1 MLLHFWAGVLTC
13 TALASSTL
21 AASVCNGH
29 SEFCSRS
36 YSKVSIVGTHNSYG
50 VSAGNVAANQN
61 YTVTTQLNNGIRLLQ
76 VSSVESTCWELELT
90 VLTCSPPQV
99 QGHMN
104 NGSLHLCHT
113 SCFLLDAGTLTSYL
127 TLVKAWLDANP
138 NEVVTLVLV
147 NSDAIPPST
156 WAASYSASG
165 MDDYSYTPSSVPIAY
180 EDWPT
185 YNSLISS
192 GKRAISFLAQNA
204 DFEAVPYLID
214 EFTNVWETP
223 YDVSECENYC
233 LVTHIETST
242 SFPCTVN
249 RVTGSYSGKMYMMNH
264 FLGRNVTLLGETFTV
279 PATSSLNQTN
289 AATGTGSLG
298 AQALSCFSQYKYY
311 PTFTLVDYYDVGNG
325 SVFQYAAKL
334 NGVTYTATKIGNSSA
349 SSSSGGSQA
358 SATSNPN
365 TDGTVVSTPLSAADQ
380 VVVGGVLSFVL
391 VGVAIVVGSW
401 GWLV

>member
-1 MLLHFWAGVLTC
+1 MHFHLWAGLVTWA
-13 TALASSTL
+13 ALVRSTL

-36 YSKVSIVGTHNSYG
+36 YSTVSIIGTHNSYG
-50 VSAGNVAANQN
+50 VSSGNVAANQN
-61 YTVTTQLNNGIRLLQ
+61 YPVTTQLNNGIRLL
-76 VSSVESTCWELELT
+76 
-90 VLTCSPPQV
+90 QV

-127 TLVKAWLDANP
+127 TLVKTWLDANP
-138 NEVVTLVLV
+138 NEVLTLVLV
-147 NSDAIPPST
+147 NSDGIAPST
-156 WAASYSASG
+156 WAASYAASG

-180 EDWPT
+180 NDWPT
-185 YNSLISS
+185 YKSLIDS

-223 YDVSECENYC
+223 YD
-233 LVTHIETST
+233 ETST
-242 SFPCTVN
+242 SFPCTVD
-249 RVTGSYSGKMYMMNH
+249 RVTGSYSDKMYMMNH
-264 FLGRNVTLLGETFTV
+264 FLGRNVSLLGETFTV

-298 AQALSCFSQYKYY
+298 AQASSCFSQYKYY

-334 NGVTYTATKIGNSSA
+334 NGVSYTATKIGNSSSTTGGNSSQSSA
-349 SSSSGGSQA
+349 S
-358 SATSNPN
+358 SNPN
-365 TDGTVVSTPLSAADQ
+365 TDGTVVSIPLNGAPK
-380 VVVGGVLSFVL
+380 VVVG
-391 VGVAIVVGSW
+391 VGSVMACVVG
-401 GWLV
+401 GMTVLLGLA

>member
-1 MLLHFWAGVLTC
+1 MHFHLWASVVTWA
-13 TALASSTL
+13 ALVSSTL

-36 YSKVSIVGTHNSYG
+36 YSNVSIIGTHNSYG

-61 YTVTTQLNNGIRLLQ
+61 YSVTTQLNNGIRLL
-76 VSSVESTCWELELT
+76 
-90 VLTCSPPQV
+90 QV

-127 TLVKAWLDANP
+127 TLVKTWLDANP
-138 NEVVTLVLV
+138 NEVLTLVLV
-147 NSDAIPPST
+147 NSDAIAPST
-156 WAASYSASG
+156 WAASYAASG
-165 MDDYSYTPSSVPIAY
+165 MDHYSYTPSSVPIAY
-180 EDWPT
+180 DGWPT
-185 YNSLISS
+185 YNSLIAS

-214 EFTNVWETP
+214 EFTHVWETP
-223 YDVSECENYC
+223 YDVSRRTTTRSDFYVCHALADDRE
-233 LVTHIETST
+233 LLSQKETST
-242 SFPCTVN
+242 SFPCTVD
-249 RVTGSYSGKMYMMNH
+249 RVTGSYSNKMYMMNH
-264 FLGRNVTLLGETFTV
+264 FLGRNVSLLGETFTV

-298 AQALSCFSQYKYY
+298 AQASSCFSQYKYY

-334 NGVTYTATKIGNSSA
+334 NGVSYTATQIGNSSSTA
-349 SSSSGGSQA
+349 ANGGQT
-358 SATSNPN
+358 SAPSNPN
-365 TDGTVVSTPLSAADQ
+365 TDGTVVSTPLSGARKVAVGGAMAIAC
-380 VVVGGVLSFVL
+380 VVVGMTVLLGL
-391 VGVAIVVGSW
+391 V
-401 GWLV
+401 